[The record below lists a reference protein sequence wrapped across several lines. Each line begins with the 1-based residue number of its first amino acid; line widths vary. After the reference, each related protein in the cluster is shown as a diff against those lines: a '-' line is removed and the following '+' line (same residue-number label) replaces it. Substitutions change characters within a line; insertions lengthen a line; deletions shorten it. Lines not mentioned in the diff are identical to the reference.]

1 MAITKP
7 LTKTNAGA
15 DAFISGAP
23 DAKAPK
29 AAPGQVSEAAG
40 PRGIVKGKKLQ
51 ISVTLSPD
59 LLVELDRL
67 AAAMGQSRAGLINQ
81 AIYRLIEAEK

>member
-7 LTKTNAGA
+7 LPKTKAGA

-23 DAKAPK
+23 DAKA
-29 AAPGQVSEAAG
+29 AHGQASEAAG

-59 LLVELDRL
+59 LLVELDQL